1 VAPGQRVTSFSAR
14 RVRADVPQLTRM
26 VNGHTITYLDTASS
40 SLQPRPV
47 IEAMSRYYELRHA
60 NVHRGVY
67 QTANEATEA
76 YEGARARV
84 AGFIRAPGGAS
95 EVVFTKNTTESF
107 NLIAKSWG
115 AANLG
120 PGDVVL
126 LSEME
131 HHANIVPWFQLR
143 ETTGIEVRFIPVTDG
158 FRLDLDNLDEL
169 LQGVRL
175 LSITGMS
182 NVLGTKNPLKEL
194 ASAAHSVNAL
204 IAVDGAQSVAHGATD
219 VADLELDFLTF
230 SGHKMLGPTGIG
242 VLWTREE
249 ILDSM
254 PPFLGGGGM
263 IADVRTDGYTPARG
277 VTRFE
282 AGTPPIAEAVGL
294 NAAVRYLEALG
305 MAAVVA
311 HESELTADALTRL
324 ELTFDG
330 RVRVIGPLDTIER
343 GGVISLDV
351 EGVHAHDVAQVLD
364 QFGVCVRPGHHCAKP
379 LMRRFGLTATARA
392 SFGPY
397 SLTKDTD
404 VLLEAIEHTLK
415 MFG

>member
-1 VAPGQRVTSFSAR
+1 VTSFSAR
-14 RVRADVPQLTRM
+14 RVRADIPQLTRV
-26 VNGHTITYLDTASS
+26 VNGRTITYLDSGAS
-40 SLQPRPV
+40 SLQPRSV
-47 IEAMSRYYELRHA
+47 IDAMSRYYELRHA

-76 YEGARARV
+76 YEGSRNAVAR
-84 AGFIRAPGGAS
+84 FINAPGGEN

-107 NLIAKSWG
+107 NLLAKSWG
-115 AANLG
+115 ATNLKS
-120 PGDVVL
+120 GDVVL
-126 LSEME
+126 VSEME

-143 ETTGIEVRFIPVTDG
+143 ETTGIEVRFIPVGDDY
-158 FRLDLDNLDEL
+158 RLDLSNLDEL
-169 LQGVRL
+169 LKGVKL

-182 NVLGTKNPLKEL
+182 NVLGTRPPVKDL
-194 ASAAHSVNAL
+194 ARAAHDVGAL
-204 IAVDGAQSVAHGATD
+204 IAVDAAQMLAHGPTD
-219 VADLELDFLTF
+219 VTELDVDFAAF

-242 VLWTREE
+242 VLWTREQV
-249 ILDSM
+249 LDTM

-263 IADVRTDGYTPARG
+263 IADVRTDGYTPAKG
-277 VTRFE
+277 VSRFE

-294 NAAVRYLEALG
+294 HAAVRYLEGLG
-305 MAAVVA
+305 MENVAA
-311 HESELTADALTRL
+311 HERTLTQDALTRL

-330 RVRVIGPLDTIER
+330 RVRVIGPLNTIER

-351 EGVHAHDVAQVLD
+351 EGVHPHDVAQVLD

-379 LMRRFGLTATARA
+379 LMRRFGLAATARA

-397 SLTKDTD
+397 SMTKDTD
-404 VLLEAIEHTLK
+404 VLLEALEHALK

>member
-1 VAPGQRVTSFSAR
+1 MTSFSAR
-14 RVRADVPQLTRM
+14 RVRADVPQLSRV
-26 VNGHTITYLDTASS
+26 VNGRTITYLDSASS
-40 SLQPRPV
+40 SLQPRAV

-76 YEGARARV
+76 YEGSRAAIAR
-84 AGFIRAPGGAS
+84 FINAPGGAN

-115 AANLG
+115 AANLQG
-120 PGDVVL
+120 GDVVL
-126 LSEME
+126 VSEME

-158 FRLDLDNLDEL
+158 YRLDLSNLDEL
-169 LQGVRL
+169 LKGVKL

-194 ASAAHSVNAL
+194 ASAAHRGGAL
-204 IAVDGAQSVAHGATD
+204 IAVDGAQSIVHGPIH
-219 VADLELDFLTF
+219 VADLDLDFLTF

-242 VLWTREE
+242 VLWTREAVLE
-249 ILDSM
+249 TM

-277 VTRFE
+277 VARFE

-294 NAAVRYLEALG
+294 YAAVRYLEGLG
-305 MAAVVA
+305 MDNVAA
-311 HESELTADALTRL
+311 HDRDLTKDALSRL

-330 RVRVIGPLDTIER
+330 RVRVIGPPDTIDR

-351 EGVHAHDVAQVLD
+351 EGVHPHDVAQVLD

-379 LMRRFGLTATARA
+379 LMRRFGLAATARA

-397 SLTKDTD
+397 SMTRDTD

>member
-1 VAPGQRVTSFSAR
+1 VTSFSAR
-14 RVRADVPQLTRM
+14 RVRADIPQLTRV
-26 VNGHTITYLDTASS
+26 VNGRTITYLDSGAS
-40 SLQPRPV
+40 SLQPHAV
-47 IEAMSRYYELRHA
+47 IDAMSRYYELRHA

-76 YEGARARV
+76 YEGSRNAVAR
-84 AGFIRAPGGAS
+84 FINAPGGEN

-107 NLIAKSWG
+107 NLLAKSWG
-115 AANLG
+115 ATNLKS
-120 PGDVVL
+120 GDVVL
-126 LSEME
+126 VSEME

-143 ETTGIEVRFIPVTDG
+143 ESTGIEVRFIPVGDDY
-158 FRLDLDNLDEL
+158 RLDLSNLDEL
-169 LQGVRL
+169 MKGVKL

-182 NVLGTKNPLKEL
+182 NVLGTKPPVKDL
-194 ASAAHSVNAL
+194 ARAAHDAGAL
-204 IAVDGAQSVAHGATD
+204 VAVDAAQMVAHGPTD
-219 VADLELDFLTF
+219 VTDLDVDFVAF

-242 VLWTREE
+242 VLWTREQV
-249 ILDSM
+249 LDTM

-263 IADVRTDGYTPARG
+263 IADVRIDGYTPAKG
-277 VTRFE
+277 VARFE

-294 NAAVRYLEALG
+294 HAAVRYLEGLG
-305 MAAVVA
+305 MENVAV
-311 HESELTADALTRL
+311 HERFLTEDALTRL

-330 RVRVIGPLDTIER
+330 RVRVIGPPDTTDR

-351 EGVHAHDVAQVLD
+351 EGVHPHDVAQVLD

-379 LMRRFGLTATARA
+379 LMRRFGLAATARA

-397 SLTKDTD
+397 SMTKDTD
-404 VLLEAIEHTLK
+404 VLLEALEHALK

>member
-1 VAPGQRVTSFSAR
+1 VATGQRVTSFSAR
-14 RVRADVPQLTRM
+14 RVRADVPQLTRV
-26 VNGHTITYLDTASS
+26 VNGRTITYLDTASS
-40 SLQPRPV
+40 SLQPRAV

-76 YEGARARV
+76 YEGSRASV
-84 AGFIRAPGGAS
+84 ANFIHAPGGAA

-143 ETTGIEVRFIPVTDG
+143 ETTGIEVRFIPVSDD
-158 FRLDLDNLDEL
+158 FRLDLSHLDEL
-169 LQGVRL
+169 LRGVRL

-182 NVLGTKNPLKEL
+182 NVLGTRNPLKEL
-194 ASAAHSVNAL
+194 AGAAHRVGAL
-204 IAVDGAQSVAHGATD
+204 IAVDGAQSVAHGTTD
-219 VADLELDFLTF
+219 VAELDLDFLTF

-249 ILDSM
+249 ILDDM

-294 NAAVRYLEALG
+294 NAAVRYLEGLG
-305 MAAVVA
+305 MENVSA
-311 HESELTADALTRL
+311 HERDLTQDALTRL

-330 RVRVIGPLDTIER
+330 RVRVIGPLNTLDR

-351 EGVHAHDVAQVLD
+351 EGIHPHDVAQVLD

-379 LMRRFGLTATARA
+379 LMRRFGLAATARA

-397 SLTKDTD
+397 SLKKDTD
-404 VLLEAIEHTLK
+404 VLLEALEHTLK

>member
-1 VAPGQRVTSFSAR
+1 MTSFNAR
-14 RVRADVPQLTRM
+14 RVRADIPLLTRV
-26 VNGHTITYLDTASS
+26 VNGRTITYLDSGAS
-40 SLQPRPV
+40 SLQPRAV
-47 IEAMSRYYELRHA
+47 IDAMSRYYELRHA

-76 YEGARARV
+76 YEGARNAVAR
-84 AGFIRAPGGAS
+84 FINAPGGEN

-107 NLIAKSWG
+107 NLLAKSWG
-115 AANLG
+115 ATNLKS
-120 PGDVVL
+120 GDVVL
-126 LSEME
+126 VTEME

-143 ETTGIEVRFIPVTDG
+143 ETTGIEVRFIPVGDDY
-158 FRLDLDNLDEL
+158 RLDLSNLDEL
-169 LQGVRL
+169 LKGVKL

-182 NVLGTKNPLKEL
+182 NVLGTRPPVKDL
-194 ASAAHSVNAL
+194 AHAAHAVGAL
-204 IAVDGAQSVAHGATD
+204 VAVDAAQMVPHGPTD
-219 VADLELDFLTF
+219 VTDLDVDFAAF

-242 VLWTREE
+242 VLWTRERV
-249 ILDSM
+249 LDTM

-263 IADVRTDGYTPARG
+263 IADVRVDGYTPAKG
-277 VTRFE
+277 VARFE

-294 NAAVRYLEALG
+294 HAAVRYLEGLG
-305 MAAVVA
+305 MNHVAA
-311 HESELTADALTRL
+311 HERILTADALTRL

-330 RVRVIGPLDTIER
+330 RVRVIGPPDTVDR

-351 EGVHAHDVAQVLD
+351 EGVHPHDVAQVLD

-379 LMRRFGLTATARA
+379 LMRRFGLAATARA

-404 VLLEAIEHTLK
+404 VLIEALEHALK

>member
-1 VAPGQRVTSFSAR
+1 MATGQRVSSFSAR
-14 RVRADVPQLTRM
+14 RVRADVPQLTRV
-26 VNGHTITYLDTASS
+26 VNGRTITYLDTASS
-40 SLQPRPV
+40 SLQPRAV

-76 YEGARARV
+76 YEGSRASV
-84 AGFIRAPGGAS
+84 AKFIHAPGGAN
-95 EVVFTKNTTESF
+95 EIVFTKNTTESF

-158 FRLDLDNLDEL
+158 FRLDLANLDEL

-194 ASAAHSVNAL
+194 AGAAHRVGAL

-219 VADLELDFLTF
+219 VADLDLDFLAF

-311 HESELTADALTRL
+311 HESDLTEDALTRL

-330 RVRVIGPLDTIER
+330 RVRVVGPLDTVER

-397 SLTKDTD
+397 SMKKDTD

>member
-1 VAPGQRVTSFSAR
+1 M
-14 RVRADVPQLTRM
+14 RADVPQLSRV
-26 VNGHTITYLDTASS
+26 VNGRTITYLDSASS
-40 SLQPRPV
+40 SLQPHAV

-76 YEGARARV
+76 YEGSRAAIAR
-84 AGFIRAPGGAS
+84 FINAPGGAN
-95 EVVFTKNTTESF
+95 EVVFTKNTTESL

-115 AANLG
+115 AANLQG
-120 PGDVVL
+120 GDVVL
-126 LSEME
+126 VSEME

-143 ETTGIEVRFIPVTDG
+143 ETIGIEVRFIPVTDG
-158 FRLDLDNLDEL
+158 YRLDLSNLDEL
-169 LQGVRL
+169 LKGVKL

-194 ASAAHSVNAL
+194 ASAAHRGGAL
-204 IAVDGAQSVAHGATD
+204 IAVDGAQSIVHGPIH
-219 VADLELDFLTF
+219 VADLDLDFLTF

-242 VLWTREE
+242 VLWTREAVLE
-249 ILDSM
+249 TM

-277 VTRFE
+277 VARFE

-294 NAAVRYLEALG
+294 YAAVRYLEGLG
-305 MAAVVA
+305 MDNVAA
-311 HESELTADALTRL
+311 HDRDLTKDALSRL

-330 RVRVIGPLDTIER
+330 RVRVIGPPDTIDR

-351 EGVHAHDVAQVLD
+351 EGVHPHDVAQVLD

-379 LMRRFGLTATARA
+379 LMRRFGLAATARA

-397 SLTKDTD
+397 SMTRDTD
-404 VLLEAIEHTLK
+404 VLLEAIEHALK